1 MTGNTEVLLIYGD
14 VVTPPKCTL
23 PAADIYSQF
32 ICTPAVAQQKKD
44 MKCFSLTLVLPF
56 SYSTDLQW
64 RPFSKA
70 INGISALN
78 YTSLRFNWNV
88 SLQLATLKL

>member
-14 VVTPPKCTL
+14 VVTPPKCTV
-23 PAADIYSQF
+23 PAVDIYSQF
-32 ICTPAVAQQKKD
+32 ICTPAVAQQKD
-44 MKCFSLTLVLPF
+44 ME
-56 SYSTDLQW
+56 LQW

-78 YTSLRFNWNV
+78 YTSLRFIWNV
-88 SLQLATLKL
+88 SLQLATLKLQRM